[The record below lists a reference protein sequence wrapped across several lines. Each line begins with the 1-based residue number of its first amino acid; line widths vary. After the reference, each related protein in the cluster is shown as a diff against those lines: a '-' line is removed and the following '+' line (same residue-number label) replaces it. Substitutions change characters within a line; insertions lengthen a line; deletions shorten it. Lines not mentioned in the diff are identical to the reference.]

1 MKQLSKLI
9 QVEAKMFFRE
19 PAAWIFAILLPVG
32 LLLGLGAVPALR
44 RPDETFG
51 GARFIDIF
59 APSLVV
65 ITLAVLG
72 VNMLPIRLATYREK
86 GILRRLST
94 TPASPAKLLIAQ
106 LVVNAVLAIA
116 TVALLVVVGKVA
128 FDIPLPQ
135 HPFSFAAAFVLG
147 LASLFALGLL
157 VASVAPTSRIG
168 TAAAMPVFFVVMF
181 FGGVYLPRFL
191 LPDLIVRIGDYT
203 PPGVQALLDA
213 WSGEAGAQPLQLLSL
228 AAITVVAGAVA
239 AKLFRWE

>member
-1 MKQLSKLI
+1 MKELSKLI
-9 QVEAKMFFRE
+9 QVEAKLFFRD
-19 PAAWIFAILLPVG
+19 PAAWIFSMLLPVA

-44 RPDETFG
+44 EPSEAFG

-72 VNMLPIRLATYREK
+72 VNMMPIRLATYREK
-86 GILRRLST
+86 GMLRRLST
-94 TPASPAKLLIAQ
+94 TPASPANLLIAQ
-106 LVVNAVLAIA
+106 LIVNAVLAIL
-116 TVALLVVVGKVA
+116 TVGLMIVVGKLA

-135 HPFSFAAAFVLG
+135 HPIGFAAAFLLG
-147 LASLFALGLL
+147 MASLFALGLL

-168 TAAAMPVFFVVMF
+168 TAAAMPVFFAVMF

-191 LPDLIVRIGDYT
+191 LPDIVVRIGDYT
-203 PPGVQALLDA
+203 PPGVQALLDT
-213 WSGEAGAQPLQLLSL
+213 WSGETGAQPLHLLSM
-228 AAITVVAGAVA
+228 AVITVIAGAVA